1 MNDVLVPARF
11 VLTMGHL
18 MLTGMAWRSR
28 ARNVLAA
35 LPPLANVTT
44 SDMAALATASVEA
57 AWVFALLG
65 FAVSLGGLVRGASG
79 CSPIANATQIVAQFV
94 GSLMLSRFLRDELHY
109 IYLWYIV
116 AVVHVPSLALELG
129 CASFGK
135 RVYPR

>member
-28 ARNVLAA
+28 ARNVFAA

-44 SDMAALATASVEA
+44 SHLASLATASVET

-65 FAVSLGGLVRGASG
+65 FAVSLGGLVQGASG
-79 CSPIANATQIVAQFV
+79 CSSIANATQIVAQFV

-109 IYLWYIV
+109 VYLWYMV
-116 AVVHVPSLALELG
+116 AVVHVPGLVLEVG
-129 CASFGK
+129 CSYWRK
-135 RVYPR
+135 R